1 VSETVTSEAAGVATG
16 ADEPSAPTMRDVA
29 ERAGVGLATVS
40 RVVNGLGSVR
50 PTTAER
56 VRTAISELGFQRN
69 EVARALR
76 PGQHSW
82 TIGLLLGDLTNPFY
96 ATLAKAAVGVANAAR
111 YAVVLSTVDE
121 DPEVEQQ
128 AIRELLGRRVAGLI
142 IVPDQGDY
150 RFLREETGRRPL
162 PVVFLDRPS
171 AGTEAD
177 TVVLDNEG
185 GGRMAT
191 AHLLAHGH
199 RRVAVLVAPS
209 YYTTG
214 RRLRGYRRAM
224 RDAGVGVDEQLV
236 VTLREGTPTEAEAGM
251 RALLALPDPP
261 PAVFCTTGFLAEGA
275 IRAVGATSRSVAL
288 VGFDDFPLADLL
300 PVPLTVVAT
309 DPERLAETA
318 TELLLARIAGS
329 TAAPVRVVLPVRL
342 VERGSGEI
350 PPPPPPPRVP

>member
-1 VSETVTSEAAGVATG
+1 MTSSAAEGRRL
-16 ADEPSAPTMRDVA
+16 DESFVAPTMKDVA

-40 RVVNGLGSVR
+40 RVVNELGSVR
-50 PTTAER
+50 PATADR
-56 VRTAISELGFQRN
+56 VRAAIAELGFQRN

-76 PGQHSW
+76 PGQHSH

-96 ATLAKAAVGVANAAR
+96 ATLAKAAVAVAGSAR

-121 DPEVEQQ
+121 DPEVERQ
-128 AIRELLGRRVAGLI
+128 AIRELVGRRIAGLV

-162 PVVFLDRPS
+162 PVVFVDRPS
-171 AGTEAD
+171 AGAEAD

-191 AHLLAHGH
+191 AHLLTHGH
-199 RRVAVLVAPS
+199 RRIAVLVAPS

-224 RDAGVGVDEQLV
+224 RDAGVRVDERLV
-236 VTLREGTPTEAEAGM
+236 VTLRLGTPEEAEAAM
-251 RALLALPDPP
+251 QRLVALADPP
-261 PAVFCTTGFLAEGA
+261 TAVFCTTGFLAEGA
-275 IRAVGATSRSVAL
+275 IRAIGPAARSMAL

-309 DPERLAETA
+309 DPERLAEAA
-318 TELLLARIAGS
+318 TELLLARIGGS
-329 TAAPVRVVLPVRL
+329 TTAPVRVVLPVRL

-350 PPPPPPPRVP
+350 PPPP

>member
-1 VSETVTSEAAGVATG
+1 MADAVLTG
-16 ADEPSAPTMRDVA
+16 ATRPEALVPTMRDVA

-50 PTTAER
+50 PETAER
-56 VRTAISELGFQRN
+56 VRAAIVELGFQRN
-69 EVARALR
+69 EVARTLR

-96 ATLAKAAVGVANAAR
+96 ATLAKAAVAVAAAAR
-111 YAVVLSTVDE
+111 FAVVLSTVDE
-121 DPEVEQQ
+121 DPEVERQ
-128 AIRELLGRRVAGLI
+128 AIRELLGRGVAGLV

-150 RFLREETGRRPL
+150 GFLREETGRRSL
-162 PVVFLDRPS
+162 PVVFVDRPS

-191 AHLLAHGH
+191 AHLLERGH

-224 RDAGVGVDEQLV
+224 RDAGVGVDERLV
-236 VTLREGTPTEAEAGM
+236 VTLRQGTPSEAEAAM
-251 RALLALPDPP
+251 HRLLALPDPP
-261 PAVFCTTGFLAEGA
+261 TAVFCTTGFLAEGA
-275 IRAVGATSRSVAL
+275 IRAAGRAGRSVAL

-309 DPERLAETA
+309 DAGRLAETA
-318 TELLLARIAGS
+318 TTLLLARIAGS
-329 TAAPVRVVLPVRL
+329 TSPPARVVLPVRL
-342 VERGSGEI
+342 VPRGSGEI
-350 PPPPPPPRVP
+350 PPPDGR

>member
-1 VSETVTSEAAGVATG
+1 MPVTVTDGG
-16 ADEPSAPTMRDVA
+16 ARLDAPPGSPAPTMRDVA
-29 ERAGVGLATVS
+29 DRAGVGIATVS
-40 RVVNGLGSVR
+40 RVVNELGSVR
-50 PTTAER
+50 PATADR
-56 VRTAISELGFQRN
+56 VRAAIAELGFQRN

-76 PGQHSW
+76 PGQHAQ

-96 ATLAKAAVGVANAAR
+96 ATLAKAAVAVAGAAR
-111 YAVVLSTVDE
+111 FAVVLSTVDE
-121 DPEVEQQ
+121 DPEVERQ
-128 AIRELLGRRVAGLI
+128 AIRKLVGRGVAGLV

-162 PVVFLDRPS
+162 PVVFVDRPS
-171 AGTEAD
+171 SGADGD

-209 YYTTG
+209 YWTTG
-214 RRLRGYRRAM
+214 RRLRGYRKAM
-224 RDAGVGVDEQLV
+224 REAGVSVDERFV
-236 VTLREGTPTEAEAGM
+236 VALRHGTPEEAEAAT
-251 RALLALPDPP
+251 RRLLALADPP
-261 PAVFCTTGFLAEGA
+261 TAVFCTTGFLAEGA
-275 IRAVGATSRSVAL
+275 IRAVGRAGRSVAL

-329 TAAPVRVVLPVRL
+329 SAAPARIVLPVRL
-342 VERGSGEI
+342 VPRGSGEL
-350 PPPPPPPRVP
+350 PGPSAP

>member
-1 VSETVTSEAAGVATG
+1 MLFRSAPPDVLAEDPRPGVTPV
-16 ADEPSAPTMRDVA
+16 PTMRDVA
-29 ERAGVGLATVS
+29 DRAGVGLATVS

-50 PTTAER
+50 PATAER
-56 VRTAISELGFQRN
+56 VRAAILELGFQRN

-76 PGQHSW
+76 PGQHSQ
-82 TIGLLLGDLTNPFY
+82 TVGLLLGDLTNPFY
-96 ATLAKAAVGVANAAR
+96 ATLAKAAVAVAGAAR
-111 YAVVLSTVDE
+111 FAVVLSTVDE
-121 DPEVEQQ
+121 DPEVERQ
-128 AIRELLGRRVAGLI
+128 AIRELVGRRVAGLV

-150 RFLREETGRRPL
+150 RFLREETGRRAL
-162 PVVFLDRPS
+162 PVVFVDRPS
-171 AGTEAD
+171 TGAEAD

-191 AHLLAHGH
+191 AHLLARGH

-224 RDAGVGVDEQLV
+224 RDSGAAVDERLV
-236 VTLREGTPTEAEAGM
+236 VGLRHGTPEEAEAAT
-251 RALLALPDPP
+251 RSLLDLADPP
-261 PAVFCTTGFLAEGA
+261 TAVFCTTGFLAEGA
-275 IRAVGATSRSVAL
+275 VRALGPASRSVAL

-329 TAAPVRVVLPVRL
+329 ASAPVRIVLPVRL
-342 VERGSGEI
+342 VTRGSGEI
-350 PPPPPPPRVP
+350 APPR